1 MKIAVISPSSQ
12 SLQEIGTALE
22 RCNPSRFIARHEGG
36 ISKLRTIAEKEHP
49 DVIIVEGLCHDAG
62 ELSPIESVTTSYPQM
77 IIIILCSQQT
87 PEFLINAMR
96 VGVRE
101 VLPSP
106 ASKDALEAAVSRAE
120 SKLGL
125 RNAQRSGRILAF
137 VSCKGGSGSTFLAT
151 NLGHQLG
158 AEGKKVLLMDLN
170 LQFGEAV
177 LTVHDRKATS
187 NVAEVARNLSRLDA
201 SFLTASTVAVT
212 PNFAILASPDD
223 PAESLQ
229 VKPEHLD
236 AILNLAINHYDF
248 IVLDV
253 GKNLDDLTIKALD
266 RAHNIFL
273 VVQTMLPY
281 IRNASRMMT
290 VFRSLGYQQDKVEL
304 LVNRFWKNG
313 EIGLED
319 LRASLGITKMRTIPN
334 GYKEVAKAIN
344 EGVPLAV
351 VAVEQPQPQPAISP
365 AVEAYVKLK
374 NKLHL
379 QILEK
384 VDLASLES
392 MSELQLRQ
400 EIATLVELLL
410 IESPAQINDIERR
423 MLVRDIQ
430 NEMLGLGPLE
440 LLMADPSVSDI
451 LVNSYNQ
458 IYVERRGRLE
468 LTNVTFTDDKH
479 LLRII
484 DKIVSRVGRRIDES
498 SPMVDARLPDGSRV
512 NAIIPPIA
520 LDGAMVSIRRFAIT
534 PLKMADLVNGY
545 KSLTPAMAV
554 MLEGLAKSKINMLI
568 S

>member
-1 MKIAVISPSSQ
+1 M
-12 SLQEIGTALE
+12 G
-22 RCNPSRFIARHEGG
+22 
-36 ISKLRTIAEKEHP
+36 
-49 DVIIVEGLCHDAG
+49 
-62 ELSPIESVTTSYPQM
+62 
-77 IIIILCSQQT
+77 
-87 PEFLINAMR
+87 MR
-96 VGVRE
+96 DIRD
-101 VLPSP
+101 L
-106 ASKDALEAAVSRAE
+106 L
-120 SKLGL
+120 
-125 RNAQRSGRILAF
+125 
-137 VSCKGGSGSTFLAT
+137 T
-151 NLGHQLG
+151 
-158 AEGKKVLLMDLN
+158 GKKEE
-170 LQFGEAV
+170 Q
-177 LTVHDRKATS
+177 K
-187 NVAEVARNLSRLDA
+187 
-201 SFLTASTVAVT
+201 
-212 PNFAILASPDD
+212 
-223 PAESLQ
+223 
-229 VKPEHLD
+229 
-236 AILNLAINHYDF
+236 
-248 IVLDV
+248 
-253 GKNLDDLTIKALD
+253 
-266 RAHNIFL
+266 
-273 VVQTMLPY
+273 
-281 IRNASRMMT
+281 
-290 VFRSLGYQQDKVEL
+290 
-304 LVNRFWKNG
+304 
-313 EIGLED
+313 
-319 LRASLGITKMRTIPN
+319 
-334 GYKEVAKAIN
+334 
-344 EGVPLAV
+344 PLAV
-351 VAVEQPQPQPAISP
+351 VAVEQSQPQPAISP

-410 IESPAQINDIERR
+410 TESPAQINDIERR

-440 LLMADPSVSDI
+440 LLMADPTVSDI

-545 KSLTPAMAV
+545 KSLTPDMAS

-568 S
+568 SGGTGSGKTTLLNILSGFIPETERIITIEDAAELQLQQPHVIRLETRPPNIEGKGEVNQRALVRNALRMRPDRIVIGEVRGAEAVDMMQAMNTGHEGSLTTIHANNPRDAISRLENMVSMAGFNLPHKVARAQIAAAITVIVQGNRLTDGRRKITSIQEITGMEGEVVTMQEIFAYRQTGVDASGNVTGHFQATGIRPKFADRLRNYGVDLPDSMFDSTQRYE